1 MFLQRIYHSPSFLTI
16 YAVERRPLSLSNLSY
31 GGPTQ
36 PAWLTIAVVDEIRL
50 LEITRLAIGADKIA
64 QRTATFVYGGSEYPT
79 DCLRQ
84 PFISR
89 ESDPVRGCVGIDAG
103 FEQAFG
109 RVNISDADDDVS
121 SEQHL
126 LDGGRAV
133 ARLAIQEACG
143 KFLFEGLDTELAQ
156 QCVVFNR
163 AIAARMPKHCA
174 EAARIGKSHDHRAD
188 NEIEMVMLVGGSL
201 GRQYAKVARHA
212 EVNDESAMLEVEQQI
227 FSASPGASN
236 RLANQLLLKIKW
248 KWPTQTFMSLHHT
261 GNDAALNMRRNAAPR
276 HFNFWQFRHRETGSE
291 RNASQLQPHRQ
302 GASERGRT
310 VDK

>member
-50 LEITRLAIGADKIA
+50 LEITGPAIGADKIA
-64 QRTATFVYGGSEYPT
+64 QRTATFVYGGSQYSP
-79 DCLRQ
+79 DRLRQ

-109 RVNISDADDDVS
+109 RIDISDSDDDVS
-121 SEQHL
+121 GEQHL

-143 KFLFEGLDTELAQ
+143 KFHFEGLDTELAQ
-156 QCVVFNR
+156 QCVAFNG

-174 EAARIGKSHDHRAD
+174 EAARICKSHDHRAD
-188 NEIEMVMLVGGSL
+188 NEIEMVMLVRGGL
-201 GRQYAKVARHA
+201 DRQNAKVAGHA
-212 EVNDESAMLEVEQQI
+212 KVNNESAMLEVEQQI
-227 FSASPGASN
+227 FSTSPGASN
-236 RLANQLLLKIKW
+236 RLANQLLLKIKR
-248 KWPTQTFMSLHHT
+248 KWPAEAFMSLHDT
-261 GNDAALNMRRNAAPR
+261 GYDAALDMRRNPTPR
-276 HFNFWQFRHRETGSE
+276 HFNFRQFRHRGTESKRE
-291 RNASQLQPHRQ
+291 AR
-302 GASERGRT
+302 
-310 VDK
+310 